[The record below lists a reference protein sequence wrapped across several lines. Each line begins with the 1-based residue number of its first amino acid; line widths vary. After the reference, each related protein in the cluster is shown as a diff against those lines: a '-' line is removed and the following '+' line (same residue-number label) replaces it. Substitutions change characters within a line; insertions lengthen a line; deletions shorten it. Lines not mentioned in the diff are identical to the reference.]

1 MKPEIEFFS
10 LVIRTY
16 LLMVEGGQEG
26 VKAVLQ
32 RGILLKIIQVSS
44 ALAISFAE
52 KLGSKVSRI
61 LRKGT

>member
-1 MKPEIEFFS
+1 
-10 LVIRTY
+10 
-16 LLMVEGGQEG
+16 MVEGGQEG

-52 KLGSKVSRI
+52 KLESKVSRL

>member
-52 KLGSKVSRI
+52 KLGSKVSRL

>member
-1 MKPEIEFFS
+1 
-10 LVIRTY
+10 
-16 LLMVEGGQEG
+16 MVEGGQEG

-44 ALAISFAE
+44 ALAISFGE

>member
-44 ALAISFAE
+44 ALAA
-52 KLGSKVSRI
+52 L
-61 LRKGT
+61 